1 MRNLIN
7 GDCCYLRM
15 RECTDTLNRLAC
27 QVLIHDAQVSMAC
40 QVAPLL
46 SPAEFSLGFPASK
59 ALWGASNAQE
69 WRILYLQQNLSASD
83 KGLNISQGINSVSLL
98 RDQSNID
105 LLYAA
110 TLVIHNTW
118 ALVYSNSLLNS
129 LTRPPSFA
137 QDHNSSAVCSPQN
150 SNIVHLIE
158 QILLNITDWEGSL
171 PPEMALISERT
182 LLNLH
187 VSFEQVQLFAGKE
200 GEEEARRVFPI
211 LQQWVESSDARK
223 ALWHA
228 GQILKA
234 ARRCPAKA
242 LREFGSICLY
252 HAGLT
257 FWAYAVVLIANPKQ
271 AQSHPQSSQSFG
283 FGNDIVWLDGE
294 DCSAVQRFVSLN
306 RGTPAVHDESES
318 RLSSASLSNP
328 KALMELCISLLRK
341 GRTGMENGDDLP
353 LVENLIQLMRDLGN
367 AAQGLL
373 SGQLRRSNEHGSV
386 SGFATVSS

>member
-1 MRNLIN
+1 MQNLIK
-7 GDCCYLRM
+7 GDRCYLRM
-15 RECTDTLNRLAC
+15 QEYTNSLDRLAC
-27 QVLIHDAQVSMAC
+27 RILIHDAQASMAC

-46 SPAEFSLGFPASK
+46 SPAEFSLGFPASQ

-69 WRILYLQQNLSASD
+69 WRILYLQNNLPASE

-105 LLYAA
+105 LSFTA
-110 TLVIHNTW
+110 TLVIHSTW

-129 LTRPPSFA
+129 LTRAPSFA
-137 QDHNSSAVCSPQN
+137 QDHNNSAIGTPQN
-150 SNIVHLIE
+150 SNIAHLIE
-158 QILLNITDWEGSL
+158 QILLNITDWKGSL

-187 VSFEQVQLFAGKE
+187 VSFEHVQLFAGKE
-200 GEEEARRVFPI
+200 GEEESRRAFPI

-234 ARRCPAKA
+234 ARQCPAKA

-257 FWAYAVVLIANPKQ
+257 FWAYAVVLLANPKQ
-271 AQSHPQSSQSFG
+271 THGQLQSSQSFG
-283 FGNDIVWLDGE
+283 FGNDTVWLDGD
-294 DCSAVQRFVSLN
+294 DCPAVQRFVSLN
-306 RGTPAVHDESES
+306 RGTPVVHDESE
-318 RLSSASLSNP
+318 RPLGSALVSNP

-341 GRTGMENGDDLP
+341 GRTGMENGEDLP

-367 AAQGLL
+367 AAHGLL
-373 SGQLRRSNEHGSV
+373 SGHLRRSNENGSV
-386 SGFATVSS
+386 SGFAPVSS